1 MSLNFIPNQNL
12 PKIADVEAFEVNI
25 GYKLPS
31 DYREFLLQF
40 NTDWPEY
47 PETDDDDLSL
57 GFDVP
62 LETQAEVGKDSFLFD
77 SFNEFCLN
85 PDDYGLL
92 EVYKVTTHDWGHL
105 SELLPFARAA
115 GGTHLFICLAG
126 HSTGSI
132 YIASYEY
139 TYKREQ
145 GLDLN
150 IDDYCKI
157 APSFTA
163 FMEMLNWSK

>member
-1 MSLNFIPNQNL
+1 MSLNFTPNQSL
-12 PKIADVEAFEVNI
+12 PTIADVDAFEAKI

-40 NTDWPEY
+40 NADWPEY
-47 PETDDDDLSL
+47 PKTDNDELCL

-62 LETQAEVGKDSFLFD
+62 LEVQADVGKDYFLF
-77 SFNEFCLN
+77 SGFNKLRQN
-85 PDDYGLL
+85 PDGYGVL

-105 SELLPFARAA
+105 TELLPFARTA

-126 HSTGSI
+126 PNTGGI

-145 GLDLN
+145 GLDLTVE
-150 IDDYCKI
+150 DYCKI
-157 APSFTA
+157 ASSFTA
-163 FMEMLNWSK
+163 FMEMLQWSE